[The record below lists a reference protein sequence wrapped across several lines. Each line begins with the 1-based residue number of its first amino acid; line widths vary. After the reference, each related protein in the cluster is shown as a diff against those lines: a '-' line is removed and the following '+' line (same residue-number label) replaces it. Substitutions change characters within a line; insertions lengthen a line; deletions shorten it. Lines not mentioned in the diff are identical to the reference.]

1 MGRAPPRPS
10 PGNASTIAIPTG
22 PILLFGQ
29 PWREGAREEG
39 GSDGGLVE
47 REGEGLI
54 RREGRGTVREG
65 REKRDQRSWWGGL
78 EEDPERLW
86 WGGG

>member
-1 MGRAPPRPS
+1 M
-10 PGNASTIAIPTG
+10 
-22 PILLFGQ
+22 
-29 PWREGAREEG
+29 
-39 GSDGGLVE
+39 E

-86 WGGG
+86 WGGGEERGVEGGERLRLM